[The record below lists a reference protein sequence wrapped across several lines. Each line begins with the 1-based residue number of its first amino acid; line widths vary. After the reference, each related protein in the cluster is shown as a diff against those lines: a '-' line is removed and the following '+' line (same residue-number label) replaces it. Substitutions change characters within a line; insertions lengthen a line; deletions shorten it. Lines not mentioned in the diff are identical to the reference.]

1 MRLIHIVAAVAGLGA
16 VAGVSNCTAH
26 PIASAGDEATAS
38 ILASSSPAARATV
51 RESPDA
57 IKLGFD
63 RPARLRELTISG
75 PEGTMSMLVHAV
87 GEERD
92 YSIPLSTL
100 GAGSYE
106 VAWKATVAE
115 FEYSGTFRFTI
126 ID

>member
-1 MRLIHIVAAVAGLGA
+1 MRLIRIVAAVAGLGT

-26 PIASAGDEATAS
+26 PTSAGDETAAS
-38 ILASSSPAARATV
+38 ILASSSPAAQATV

-57 IKLGFD
+57 IELRFD
-63 RPARLRELTISG
+63 PPARLRELTISG
-75 PEGTMSMLVHAV
+75 PEGTMPMMVHAV
-87 GEERD
+87 GEEQD

-115 FEYSGTFRFTI
+115 AEYSGTFRFTI